1 MLIENGCVIAR
12 VARVFNIW
20 KFTITTTKLFFTSI
34 EMILAL
40 KNNNNTNTY
49 PKYSSFDQG
58 YIVNYWNANKS
69 SITLTMIFTCHFVH
83 DAFKRSDWRKK
94 SDTYT
99 HIFSSSSN
107 WNSIYCFHSQIV
119 PKSKRIC
126 NFGQV
131 GFFFLSEF
139 KLCIASTPMIR
150 RTARAEPNSF
160 DFVFM
165 EFFSL
170 S

>member
-12 VARVFNIW
+12 VVARVFNIW

-40 KNNNNTNTY
+40 KNNNTTY

-83 DAFKRSDWRKK
+83 DAFKMSDWREK

-119 PKSKRIC
+119 PKSKRTC

-131 GFFFLSEF
+131 W
-139 KLCIASTPMIR
+139 
-150 RTARAEPNSF
+150 
-160 DFVFM
+160 
-165 EFFSL
+165 FFSYQNL
-170 S
+170 SYASLQPRWSEEQPEQNRIPLILYSWNFFH

>member
-1 MLIENGCVIAR
+1 MKLPAAVVWFYTDMLIENGCVIAR

-40 KNNNNTNTY
+40 KNNNNTTY

-83 DAFKRSDWRKK
+83 DAFKMSYWSLEGKIGHIH
-94 SDTYT
+94 TYFFFFVKLKF
-99 HIFSSSSN
+99 HLLFSLTN
-107 WNSIYCFHSQIV
+107 CSQI
-119 PKSKRIC
+119 KK
-126 NFGQV
+126 N
-131 GFFFLSEF
+131 L
-139 KLCIASTPMIR
+139 
-150 RTARAEPNSF
+150 
-160 DFVFM
+160 
-165 EFFSL
+165 
-170 S
+170 